1 VDWQYLANGL
11 FTVVGVL
18 LTLMYQSIKKDIETM
33 KADIHEIDKLVSG
46 EYIKRTEVQGEFD
59 KLDAKLEKIFDKLN
73 SKADK

>member
-1 VDWQYLANGL
+1 MDWQYLANGL